1 MRNRINIAASSLL
14 LSLVFLYSLGP
25 GLDAV
30 DRLPLICSLLLYVTS
45 LLLPLQLGYRK
56 DAIRLLA
63 GISRLEICLDNFTG
77 LFVWSLAGSL
87 LGILLFGLVFR
98 EKSILGNF
106 ALLLLIELVLIF
118 CSLLLMK
125 LPGKFRVSRGSG
137 KNQGK
142 IALRCLQVSA
152 LLLLAWSLPQAA
164 LLAKSAYE
172 NYQSKE
178 KWQQVPAAVSFD
190 DDSRLDRR
198 EHYPAELALIKDEE
212 RQGNAV
218 LSLIMDDQMQ
228 TSKAEL
234 GGYDHIVFVNDQAL
248 KLAGLSRQDLKEVAL
263 ADLPAE
269 SRNFLRRILPL
280 NTAKR
285 QTVPK
290 GMHLLTSRKKLAA
303 LNETQDFQLCRK
315 PLLIYSKRPSQIYDM
330 HGFLYPAL
338 STGNLFFIQ
347 SDKLIPAL
355 KRRGLTKIY
364 SPEPFRLKQL
374 AQSKLELAKLYLKS
388 CLWQLLN
395 CILLLFLLASILSY
409 QAGAW
414 VQLNRSKVF
423 ALFTSG
429 HKWRIIFPQAAEAA
443 ALALLVCFL
452 VTAILLVLY
461 AASPAGLLA
470 GQFSFI
476 LLYTLVYGKLLSK
489 KSKTEVKRTI
499 GRKG

>member
-1 MRNRINIAASSLL
+1 MRNKISIAASSLL

-25 GLDAV
+25 GRDAV
-30 DRLPLICSLLLYVTS
+30 DRLPLICSLLLYTTS

-63 GISRLEICLDNFTG
+63 GISRLEIWRDNFAC

-87 LGILLFGLVFR
+87 LGTLL
-98 EKSILGNF
+98 F
-106 ALLLLIELVLIF
+106 ALLFREQAGLDNLASLLLVELALICF
-118 CSLLLMK
+118 SLLLMK
-125 LPGKFRVSRGSG
+125 LPRKFYVSRGSG
-137 KNQGK
+137 KKQGK

-178 KWQQVPAAVSFD
+178 KWQSAPAAVSFD
-190 DDSRLDRR
+190 DDGRLDRQAY
-198 EHYPAELALIKDEE
+198 YPAELALIKDEE
-212 RQGNAV
+212 GEDNAV

-248 KLAGLSRQDLKEVAL
+248 KLAGISHQDLKEVAL

-303 LNETQDFQLCRK
+303 LNETQDFQICRK

-338 STGNLFFIQ
+338 STGNLFFIR

-388 CLWQLLN
+388 CLWQLLT
-395 CILLLFLLASILSY
+395 CVLLLLLLISVLNY
-409 QAGAW
+409 QASAW
-414 VQLNRSKVF
+414 AQLNRAKLF

-429 HKWRIIFPQAAEAA
+429 YKWRIILPPAAGAA
-443 ALALLVCFL
+443 ALAAVVCFL
-452 VTAILLVLY
+452 AAAVLLVLY
-461 AASPAGLLA
+461 AESPASLLLC
-470 GQFSFI
+470 QFSFI
-476 LLYTLVYGKLLSK
+476 LLYTLIYGKLLGQK
-489 KSKTEVKRTI
+489 LKAEFKRMI

>member
-1 MRNRINIAASSLL
+1 MRNRINIAVSSLL
-14 LSLVFLYSLGP
+14 LALVFLYSLGP
-25 GLDAV
+25 GSDAV
-30 DRLPLICSLLLYVTS
+30 DRLPLICSLLLYGTS

-63 GISRLEICLDNFTG
+63 GISRLEICLDNFTC

-87 LGILLFGLVFR
+87 LGVLLFGLIFR
-98 EKSILGNF
+98 GKSILGNS

-125 LPGKFRVSRGSG
+125 LPGKFRVNRGSG
-137 KNQGK
+137 KKQGK

-190 DDSRLDRR
+190 DDGRLDQRD
-198 EHYPAELALIKDEE
+198 HYPAELALIKDEE

-248 KLAGLSRQDLKEVAL
+248 KLAGISRQDLKEVA
-263 ADLPAE
+263 LPAE

-290 GMHLLTSRKKLAA
+290 GLHLLTSRKKLAA

-315 PLLIYSKRPSQIYDM
+315 PLIIYSKRPSQIYDM

-338 STGNLFFIQ
+338 STGNLFFIR

-355 KRRGLTKIY
+355 KWRGLTKIY
-364 SPEPFRLKQL
+364 SPEPFRLKQI

-395 CILLLFLLASILSY
+395 CILLLLLLASILNY
-409 QAGAW
+409 QAAAW

-429 HKWRIIFPQAAEAA
+429 HKWRIIFSPAAVAA
-443 ALALLVCFL
+443 ALALLVCLL

-461 AASPAGLLA
+461 AASPAGLLIC
-470 GQFSFI
+470 QFSFI

-489 KSKTEVKRTI
+489 KSKTEVKRMI

>member
-1 MRNRINIAASSLL
+1 MRNKISIAASSLL
-14 LSLVFLYSLGP
+14 LALVFLYSLGP
-25 GLDAV
+25 GRDAV
-30 DRLPLICSLLLYVTS
+30 DRLPLICSLLLYATS
-45 LLLPLQLGYRK
+45 LLLPLQLGYRR

-63 GISRLEICLDNFTG
+63 GISRLEIWRDNFTD

-118 CSLLLMK
+118 CSLLVMK

-190 DDSRLDRR
+190 DDGRLDRR

-212 RQGNAV
+212 RQGNVV

-269 SRNFLRRILPL
+269 SRNFLCRILPL

-290 GMHLLTSRKKLAA
+290 GMHLLTSRKKLVA
-303 LNETQDFQLCRK
+303 LNETQDFQLCHK
-315 PLLIYSKRPSQIYDM
+315 PLLIYSKRPSQVYDM

-355 KRRGLTKIY
+355 KRRGLTKVY

-374 AQSKLELAKLYLKS
+374 AQSKLALAKLYLKS
-388 CLWQLLN
+388 CLWQLLT
-395 CILLLFLLASILSY
+395 CVLLLLLLVSVLNY
-409 QAGAW
+409 QASAW
-414 VQLNRSKVF
+414 AQLNRAKLF

-429 HKWRIIFPQAAEAA
+429 YKWRIILPPAAGAA
-443 ALALLVCFL
+443 ALAAVVCFL
-452 VTAILLVLY
+452 AAAVLLVLY
-461 AASPAGLLA
+461 AASPAGLLIC
-470 GQFSFI
+470 QFSFI